1 MALVPWWAWAG
12 VAAAVALVVFA
23 ATVNTVAVVTLI
35 NSQHRQRQELVQQ
48 RADFCAAERD
58 IRAKFAEIETEI
70 GTHIYVYIPPSELC
84 R

>member
-1 MALVPWWAWAG
+1 MGLVPWWAWMGLA
-12 VAAAVALVVFA
+12 VVVALAVFA
-23 ATVNTVAVVTLI
+23 ATVNTVATVTLI
-35 NSQHRQRQELVQQ
+35 NSQRRQREELAQQ

-58 IRAKFAEIETEI
+58 IRAKIAEIETEI